1 MSKGIIQ
8 PSISFETVLRL
19 QQITGKPIRR
29 GFDSVLNEILDDYEN
44 LIKKEKPTSKHDPE
58 GEFLS

>member
-1 MSKGIIQ
+1 MSKEIIQ

-19 QQITGKPIRR
+19 QEITGKPIRR

-44 LIKKEKPTSKHDPE
+44 LRNKKERSSSHGQAGGKS
-58 GEFLS
+58 S

>member
-1 MSKGIIQ
+1 MSKKIIQ

-19 QQITGKPIRR
+19 QEITGGPIRR

-44 LIKKEKPTSKHDPE
+44 LIKKEKFSPRHHPRS
-58 GEFLS
+58 EFP

>member
-29 GFDSVLNEILDDYEN
+29 GFDTVLNEILDDYEN
-44 LIKKEKPTSKHDPE
+44 LLKKGNPAP
-58 GEFLS
+58 GGRRI